1 MSIETM
7 GSTIAA
13 LRKEKNVTQEELA
26 DYVGVSAQAVSKWE
40 KGGAPD
46 CALLPS
52 IADFFEVSIDRLFGR
67 KATDYMEVEE
77 ALATKIMDTPYN
89 EKLDYLYHLCWN
101 IQIAL
106 FGQSTDKHKLIT
118 IREDNK
124 SPDMQILS
132 EFHNGEGYTLV
143 GVDSRNPYFMLI
155 PQIPMSNKLLAN
167 STDLCTFFK
176 FLSDRT
182 IFDAMV
188 LLCRHPYSQ
197 FTIKPFADKLKI
209 DENKANEVLDFLI
222 QYGCLAVEQVEIDY
236 EIRTVYR
243 CCKEE
248 LSAFAPILILTQ
260 RFLGNNKS
268 YYFYNGGTAP
278 ILK

>member
-7 GSTIAA
+7 GGTIAA

-52 IADFFEVSIDRLFGR
+52 IADFFGVSIDTLFGR
-67 KATDYMEVEE
+67 KSTDYMEVED
-77 ALATKIMDTPYN
+77 ALVKKIMDTPYN
-89 EKLDYLYHLCWN
+89 EKLDYLYRLCWDM
-101 IQIAL
+101 QLAL
-106 FGQSTDKHKLIT
+106 FGQSNGKHELT
-118 IREDNK
+118 SVREENE
-124 SPDMQILS
+124 SSDMQILS
-132 EFHNGEGYTLV
+132 EFHNDEGYTLV
-143 GVDSRNPYFMLI
+143 GIDSRNPYFMLI
-155 PQIPMSNKLLAN
+155 PQIPTPDKLLAD
-167 STDLCTFFK
+167 STDICAFFES
-176 FLSDRT
+176 LSDRA

-197 FTIKPFADKLKI
+197 FTVKPFADKLKI
-209 DENKANEVLDFLI
+209 DENKANEALDFLI

-243 CCKEE
+243 CRKEE
-248 LSAFAPILILTQ
+248 LSSFAPILLLVQ
-260 RFLGNNKS
+260 RFFGNNKS
-268 YYFYNGGTAP
+268 YYFYNGGPAP